1 MQNYNSEVFLVVI
14 SQNKKIEVSKFCIQS
29 TFLPYILY
37 KKEIKPS
44 AKEIIFVKSKKMQVR
59 TGKIQFSDIYC
70 SVLHTRPPMTFS

>member
-14 SQNKKIEVSKFCIQS
+14 SQNKKIEVIKFCIS

-59 TGKIQFSDIYC
+59 TGKIQFSHIYC
-70 SVLHTRPPMTFS
+70 STI

>member
-14 SQNKKIEVSKFCIQS
+14 SQNKKIEVIKFCIS

-44 AKEIIFVKSKKMQVR
+44 SKEIIFVKSKDAGQDRKN
-59 TGKIQFSDIYC
+59 TIFSYIYC
-70 SVLHTRPPMTFS
+70 STIY